1 MEPQEALERA
11 LKVAQEAEVFHL
23 HRRDEPVVFEANRLK
38 RIEGRE
44 SSGMALRIVKDG
56 RIGFSSTTNERDVES
71 LVDNAVEMAPF
82 GPKAWLTFPGPQRY
96 EEVPVHDPEVE
107 SLPLDDMVQLGQ
119 GMIDQVRRHTP
130 DLLCQAAV
138 ARDVTTLSVY
148 NSRGTEARYTKAV
161 FSASIEGELIQD
173 TDMLFVWEGES
184 ACHPI
189 TDTSTIVGS
198 VLQQLERS
206 RQVVP
211 APTGEMPVLFTPHG
225 IVEAL
230 LPPLLAGLNGRAVL
244 KGASPLVDKLGS
256 ELLDKGFSLYDDATM
271 PFVPG
276 SRICDDEGVP
286 SRRLALVEGGT
297 ISSFL
302 YDLQTAAQAGA
313 ASTGSARRGLASM
326 PGPAASV
333 LILKEGTETEEGMLG
348 GIGRGLVVEHLLGAG
363 QSNVQGGE
371 FSANLLLGYLVEKGK
386 IKGRVK
392 NTLIAGN
399 VYNVLRRIRGVG
411 RESRWV
417 GGSTKTPPL
426 LCEGVSVA
434 TES

>member
-1 MEPQEALERA
+1 MEPQEVLERA

-56 RIGFSSTTNERDVES
+56 RIGFSSTTNERDIES
-71 LVDNAVEMAPF
+71 LVDSAVEMAPF
-82 GPKAWLTFPGPQRY
+82 GPKAWLTFPGPQQY

-130 DLLCQAAV
+130 DLLCQATV

-189 TDTSTIVGS
+189 TDASTIVGS
-198 VLQQLERS
+198 VIQQLERS

-211 APTGEMPVLFTPHG
+211 APTGEMPILFTPHG
-225 IVEAL
+225 IAEAL
-230 LPPLLAGLNGRAVL
+230 LPPLLAGLNGRAVR
-244 KGASPLVDKLGS
+244 KGASP
-256 ELLDKGFSLYDDATM
+256 FI
-271 PFVPG
+271 PG

-286 SRRLALVEGGT
+286 SRRLSLIEGGT

-313 ASTGSARRGLASM
+313 ASTGSAHRRLGSM

-333 LILKEGTETEEGMLG
+333 LVLKEGTETEEGMLG

-386 IKGRVK
+386 IEGRVK

-417 GGSTKTPPL
+417 GGSVKTPPL